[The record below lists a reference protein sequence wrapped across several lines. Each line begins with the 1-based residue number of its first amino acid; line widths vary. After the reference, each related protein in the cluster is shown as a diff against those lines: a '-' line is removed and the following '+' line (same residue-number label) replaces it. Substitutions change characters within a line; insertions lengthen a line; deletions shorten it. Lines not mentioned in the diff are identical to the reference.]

1 MIDKSYLLDT
11 NICVFYL
18 RGRFDIDKKIDAV
31 KWENC
36 YISEITMLEL
46 KMGAELSLQKDGI
59 DRSEQLNRFFS
70 DINILPIA
78 DAIDLAAK
86 EKIRLRLAGTPCE
99 DNFDLLIACSAIA
112 NNMICVTDNTKDFHR
127 FQNIQ
132 LENIYLRFSNNYQ
145 VQ

>member
-1 MIDKSYLLDT
+1 
-11 NICVFYL
+11 
-18 RGRFDIDKKIDAV
+18 
-31 KWENC
+31 
-36 YISEITMLEL
+36 
-46 KMGAELSLQKDGI
+46 MGAELSLQKDGI

-112 NNMICVTDNTKDFHR
+112 NNMVCVTDNTKDFHR

-132 LENIYLRFSNNYQ
+132 LENWVIR
-145 VQ
+145 

>member
-1 MIDKSYLLDT
+1 MIGKSYLLDT

-70 DINILPIA
+70 DINILPVA

-86 EKIRLRLAGTPCE
+86 EKIRLRLSGTPCE

-112 NNMICVTDNTKDFHR
+112 NNMVCVTDNTKDFHR

-132 LENIYLRFSNNYQ
+132 LENWVIR
-145 VQ
+145 

>member
-1 MIDKSYLLDT
+1 MICKSYLLDT

-70 DINILPIA
+70 DINILPVA

-132 LENIYLRFSNNYQ
+132 LENWVIR
-145 VQ
+145 

>member
-1 MIDKSYLLDT
+1 MIGKSYLLDT

-70 DINILPIA
+70 DINILPVA

-112 NNMICVTDNTKDFHR
+112 NNMVCVTDNTKDFHR

-132 LENIYLRFSNNYQ
+132 LENWVIR
-145 VQ
+145 

>member
-1 MIDKSYLLDT
+1 MIGKSYLLDT

-70 DINILPIA
+70 DINILPVA

-132 LENIYLRFSNNYQ
+132 LENWVIR
-145 VQ
+145 

>member
-127 FQNIQ
+127 FQDIR
-132 LENIYLRFSNNYQ
+132 LENWINR
-145 VQ
+145 

>member
-112 NNMICVTDNTKDFHR
+112 NNMVCVTDNTKDFHR

-132 LENIYLRFSNNYQ
+132 LENWVIR
-145 VQ
+145 